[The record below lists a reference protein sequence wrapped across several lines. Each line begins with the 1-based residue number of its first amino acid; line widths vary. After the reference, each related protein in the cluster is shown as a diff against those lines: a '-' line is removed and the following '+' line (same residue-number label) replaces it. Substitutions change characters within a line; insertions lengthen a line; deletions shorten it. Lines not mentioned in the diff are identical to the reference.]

1 MVGPPKKDG
10 VTRLFFPR
18 FKRESTKCCQT
29 HPTVHPLRRKPL
41 PPLNSQD
48 VQWRYSRPR
57 ESQLAPW
64 TKDPRIVR
72 GTVETHHVGSQI
84 CFFLAGVWNHWI
96 FFPNLHKD
104 YWILYEIHSF
114 GSRKVLCFGII
125 LLRQFGL
132 LNLMIGEGYLVYAG
146 WFNSRRSLEVTD
158 NPWKGQPSQKGH
170 ELNRLVYRFCWW
182 LIHSLGSRHFPPYD
196 RKKWHTGVLEHSASR
211 VFSCLKGSRPTW
223 SNNKNQ
229 AETYSQ
235 L

>member
-1 MVGPPKKDG
+1 MCSGGTVGHGRVSWLLELKTHESSGERWKRTTWG
-10 VTRLFFPR
+10 PR
-18 FKRESTKCCQT
+18 FVFFGRS
-29 HPTVHPLRRKPL
+29 LKPL
-41 PPLNSQD
+41 D
-48 VQWRYSRPR
+48 
-57 ESQLAPW
+57 
-64 TKDPRIVR
+64 
-72 GTVETHHVGSQI
+72 
-84 CFFLAGVWNHWI
+84 